1 MDGDKE
7 IVIGE
12 CVQYMCDSIPDKLD
26 HHCVAPAALRTILS
40 LDIDFTN
47 PQRFLSKKVA
57 ILDCLCSV
65 SAVKVAENSRDDCGR
80 QGKEMD
86 TTRQSYFWLT
96 HRLNQPEG

>member
-1 MDGDKE
+1 MNLENLGVGEDIE
-7 IVIGE
+7 MVIGE

-26 HHCVAPAALRTILS
+26 HHCVAPAAVRTILS

-65 SAVKVAENSRDDCGR
+65 SAVKIGNRDTLSVLSNNLSHNENS
-80 QGKEMD
+80 E
-86 TTRQSYFWLT
+86 
-96 HRLNQPEG
+96 